1 MLPVFLWRN
10 FIAYRV
16 KDRYHSE
23 WINNSFTKKES
34 EKMSG
39 ICIAID
45 GPAAAGKSTVAK
57 IVANRLGYI
66 YLDTGAM
73 YRTLTYAALKAGIE
87 LSNETQLKMLMP
99 KINITFSPDE
109 TNGGQR
115 VFLNGEDVSDA
126 IRSESVTSNVSEVAM
141 VLAVREEM
149 KARQLAFAEN
159 GGVVMDGRDIGT
171 NVLPNAELKIFLLA
185 SVDERAIRRFNEN
198 KAKGYKHVP
207 LDVLKQE
214 IEARDHLDYTR
225 EHAPLKK
232 AEDAIELDT
241 TSLSIEDVSTR
252 IFTLAQAKIND

>member
-1 MLPVFLWRN
+1 MR
-10 FIAYRV
+10 
-16 KDRYHSE
+16 
-23 WINNSFTKKES
+23 KES
-34 EKMSG
+34 EQMSG

-73 YRTLTYAALKAGIE
+73 YRTLTYAAQQAQVTLSSESE
-87 LSNETQLKMLMP
+87 LEHLLPTVA
-99 KINITFSPDE
+99 ITFAPDE
-109 TNGGQR
+109 VNGGQR
-115 VFLNGEDVSDA
+115 VFLNNVDVSDA
-126 IRSESVTSNVSEVAM
+126 IRSEAVTNNVSIVAQ
-141 VLAVREEM
+141 VLSVREEM
-149 KARQLAFAEN
+149 KKRQLAFAAD

-207 LDVLKQE
+207 LELLKEE
-214 IEARDHLDYTR
+214 IEARDNLDYTR
-225 EHAPLKK
+225 KHAPLKK

-241 TSLSIEDVSTR
+241 TSLSIDEVSTR
-252 IFTLAQAKIND
+252 IYDLAQTKLHA